1 MPDDTNYPPQAV
13 VADLWARLDDA
24 GGSESLSPG
33 LLAAYLDGGLD
44 DAARTVVMRRLAAA
58 PAELLDVLAGL
69 DHLDGLAADAAPR
82 DLVDAA
88 IARAPGNVTALRP
101 RAPAPAERFLLL
113 AAASERDER
122 AILCRSQS
130 GIWTLEIFVATDEPE
145 TGYLLL
151 SVHPDHR
158 ETYEGRT
165 ARVFTQIGNEER
177 VLADEIV
184 RNGEIYTP
192 VSLAGLDLR
201 TRDAINV
208 TFGSPP

>member
-1 MPDDTNYPPQAV
+1 MPDDAKYPPEAV
-13 VADLWARLDDA
+13 VAELWARLDDA
-24 GGSESLSPG
+24 NSSESLSPG
-33 LLAAYLDGGLD
+33 LMAAYLDGALD
-44 DAARTVVMRRLAAA
+44 DAARTDVMRRLAAA
-58 PAELLDVLAGL
+58 PAEMLDTLAGL
-69 DHLDGLAADAAPR
+69 HYLNGLATEAAPR
-82 DLVDAA
+82 DLVEESV
-88 IARAPGNVTALRP
+88 ARALEKVTALRL
-101 RAPAPAERFLLL
+101 RAPASIERFLLL
-113 AAASERDER
+113 AAASERYEM